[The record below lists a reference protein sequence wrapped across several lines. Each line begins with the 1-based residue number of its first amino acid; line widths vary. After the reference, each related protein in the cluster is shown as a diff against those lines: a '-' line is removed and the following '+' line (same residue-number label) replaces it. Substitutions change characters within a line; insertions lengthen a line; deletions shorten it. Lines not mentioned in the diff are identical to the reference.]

1 MTSAGLIILAA
12 GLFVMAVASYPL
24 LVRLK
29 AGRHQ
34 FQVFTALRYRNFRWF
49 WINAATQSMGQ
60 GMQILVL
67 GLLVLDVT
75 GSSVQ
80 LGLVAFIYG
89 TPNLL
94 FSMLGG
100 IIADRS
106 DRLRLLI
113 STRFG
118 VSVLVLVLAI
128 MKIFGVLEIWHVYVI
143 VFLLGTVQALNNP
156 ARQALVADLVERKDM
171 MNAVALHTTVNQS
184 GQIVGPA
191 LAGGI
196 IELAGTG
203 PALLVNAG
211 MYLAGIFFLF
221 LIKDLPPRAPGPK
234 ASLVGDLLSGL
245 RHIRSTPVLYT
256 IIGMALAFTFF
267 AMSYRQVLPAFTR
280 DMLDVGAGGT
290 GLLWLSAGLG
300 SLLGSLIVASL
311 GDFRHKARLMVGS
324 LLLLFVVLTL
334 FAWSPW
340 YWASWVLFFFVGV
353 TSLGLFWTL
362 ATTLVQLNVPNEVR
376 GRVMSVL
383 QLAPAVHFLSGLLL
397 AVGAEAVG
405 WPIAITGTVAM
416 TLMVTVWLGIWR
428 PVLRRLEE

>member
-1 MTSAGLIILAA
+1 VTSAGLLILAA

-29 AGRHQ
+29 EGRHQ

-143 VFLLGTVQALNNP
+143 MFLLGTVQALNNP

-211 MYLAGIFFLF
+211 MYLAGILFLF

>member
-1 MTSAGLIILAA
+1 VTFAGLLILAA

-34 FQVFTALRYRNFRWF
+34 FPGFTALRYRNFRWF

-143 VFLLGTVQALNNP
+143 MFLLGTVQALNNP

-171 MNAVALHTTVNQS
+171 MNAVALHTMVNQS

-405 WPIAITGTVAM
+405 WSIAITGTVAM
-416 TLMVTVWLGIWR
+416 TLMVTAWLGIWR

>member
-1 MTSAGLIILAA
+1 MTFAGLLILAA

-34 FQVFTALRYRNFRWF
+34 FPGFTALRYRNFRWF

-118 VSVLVLVLAI
+118 VSVLVLALAI

-143 VFLLGTVQALNNP
+143 MFLLGTVQALNNP

-171 MNAVALHTTVNQS
+171 MNAVALHTMVNQS

-405 WPIAITGTVAM
+405 WSIAITGTVAM

>member
-1 MTSAGLIILAA
+1 
-12 GLFVMAVASYPL
+12 MAVASYPL

-29 AGRHQ
+29 EGRHQ

-143 VFLLGTVQALNNP
+143 MFLLGTVQALNNP

>member
-1 MTSAGLIILAA
+1 MTFAGLLILAA

-29 AGRHQ
+29 AGKHQ
-34 FQVFTALRYRNFRWF
+34 LQVFTALRYRNFRWF

-113 STRFG
+113 STRLG

-143 VFLLGTVQALNNP
+143 MFLLGTVQALNNP

-171 MNAVALHTTVNQS
+171 MNAVALHTMVNQS

-311 GDFRHKARLMVGS
+311 GDFRHKARLMGGA
-324 LLLLFVVLTL
+324 LLLLYVVLTL

-362 ATTLVQLNVPNEVR
+362 ATILVQLNVPNEVR

-405 WPIAITGTVAM
+405 WSIAITGTVAM
-416 TLMVTVWLGIWR
+416 TLMVTAWLGIWR

>member
-1 MTSAGLIILAA
+1 VTFAGLLILAA
-12 GLFVMAVASYPL
+12 GLLVMAVASFPL
-24 LVRLK
+24 LVRFRAARPRL
-29 AGRHQ
+29 Q
-34 FQVFTALRYRNFRWF
+34 IFTALRYRNFRWF
-49 WINAATQSMGQ
+49 WINGATQSMAQ
-60 GMQILVL
+60 GMQFLVL

-75 GSSVQ
+75 GSSIQ

-89 TPNLL
+89 APNLA

-128 MKIFGVLEIWHVYVI
+128 LKIAGVLEIWHVYVI
-143 VFLLGTVQALNNP
+143 MFLLGTVQALNNP
-156 ARQALVADLVERKDM
+156 ARMALVADLVERKDM
-171 MNAVALHTTVNQS
+171 MNAVALHTMVNQS

-211 MYLAGIFFLF
+211 LYLTGIFFLF
-221 LIKDLPPRAPGPK
+221 LIRDLPPRAPGPK
-234 ASLVGDLLSGL
+234 ATLVADLLSGL
-245 RHIRSTPVLYT
+245 RHIRSVPILYT
-256 IIGMALAFTFF
+256 IIGIAVSFTFF

-324 LLLLFVVLTL
+324 LLFLFVVLTL

-340 YWASWVLFFFVGV
+340 YWVSWILFFFVGA
-353 TSLGLFWTL
+353 TSLGIFWTL
-362 ATTLVQLNVPNEVR
+362 ATTLVQLNVPNEMR
-376 GRVMSVL
+376 GRVLSVL

-405 WPIAITGTVAM
+405 WPMAITGTVAM
-416 TLMVTVWLGIWR
+416 TLLVTVWLGIWR

>member
-1 MTSAGLIILAA
+1 MTSAGLLILAA

-143 VFLLGTVQALNNP
+143 MFLLGTVQALNNP

-324 LLLLFVVLTL
+324 LLLLFVVLTS

>member
-1 MTSAGLIILAA
+1 MTFAGLLILAA

-29 AGRHQ
+29 EGRHQ

-143 VFLLGTVQALNNP
+143 MFLLGTVQALNNP

-324 LLLLFVVLTL
+324 LLLLFVVLTS

>member
-1 MTSAGLIILAA
+1 MTFAGLLILAA

-34 FQVFTALRYRNFRWF
+34 FPGFTALRYRNFRWF

-143 VFLLGTVQALNNP
+143 MFLLGTVQALNNP
-156 ARQALVADLVERKDM
+156 ARQALVADLVDRKDM

>member
-1 MTSAGLIILAA
+1 VTFAGLIILAA

-118 VSVLVLVLAI
+118 VSVLVLALAI

-143 VFLLGTVQALNNP
+143 MFLLGTVQALNNP

-211 MYLAGIFFLF
+211 MYLAGILFLF

-267 AMSYRQVLPAFTR
+267 AMSYRQVLPGFTR

-300 SLLGSLIVASL
+300 SLVGSLIVASL

-340 YWASWVLFFFVGV
+340 YWASWGLFFFVGV

>member
-1 MTSAGLIILAA
+1 VTFAGLLILAA

-143 VFLLGTVQALNNP
+143 MFLLGTVQALNNP

-211 MYLAGIFFLF
+211 MYLAGILFLF

-324 LLLLFVVLTL
+324 LLLLFVVLT
-334 FAWSPW
+334 
-340 YWASWVLFFFVGV
+340 
-353 TSLGLFWTL
+353 
-362 ATTLVQLNVPNEVR
+362 
-376 GRVMSVL
+376 
-383 QLAPAVHFLSGLLL
+383 
-397 AVGAEAVG
+397 
-405 WPIAITGTVAM
+405 
-416 TLMVTVWLGIWR
+416 
-428 PVLRRLEE
+428 

>member
-1 MTSAGLIILAA
+1 MTSAGLLILAA

-29 AGRHQ
+29 EGRHQ

-118 VSVLVLVLAI
+118 VSVLVFVLAI

-143 VFLLGTVQALNNP
+143 MFLLGTVQALNNP

>member
-1 MTSAGLIILAA
+1 MTFAGLLILAA
-12 GLFVMAVASYPL
+12 GLFVMAVASYPF

-34 FQVFTALRYRNFRWF
+34 FQGFTALRYRNFRWF

-100 IIADRS
+100 IIADRW

-143 VFLLGTVQALNNP
+143 MFLLGTVQALNNP

-211 MYLAGIFFLF
+211 MYLAGILFLF

-324 LLLLFVVLTL
+324 LLLLFVVLTS

>member
-1 MTSAGLIILAA
+1 MTFAGLIILAA

-34 FQVFTALRYRNFRWF
+34 FPGFTALRYRNFRWF

-89 TPNLL
+89 TPNLI

-143 VFLLGTVQALNNP
+143 MFLLGTVQALNNP

-203 PALLVNAG
+203 PALLVNSG
-211 MYLAGIFFLF
+211 MYLAGILFLF

-256 IIGMALAFTFF
+256 IIGIALAFTFF

-300 SLLGSLIVASL
+300 SLVGSLIVASL
-311 GDFRHKARLMVGS
+311 GNFRHKARLMVGS

-405 WPIAITGTVAM
+405 WSIAITGTVAM

>member
-1 MTSAGLIILAA
+1 MTSAGLLILAA
-12 GLFVMAVASYPL
+12 GLFVMVVASYPL

-34 FQVFTALRYRNFRWF
+34 VQVFTALRYRNFRWF

-113 STRFG
+113 STRFA
-118 VSVLVLVLAI
+118 VSILVLVLAI

-143 VFLLGTVQALNNP
+143 MFLLGTVQALNNP

-196 IELAGTG
+196 VELAGTG

>member
-1 MTSAGLIILAA
+1 VTFAGLIILAA

-29 AGRHQ
+29 TGRHQ

-80 LGLVAFIYG
+80 LGIVAFIYG

-143 VFLLGTVQALNNP
+143 MFLLGTVQALNNP

-405 WPIAITGTVAM
+405 WSIAITGTVAM